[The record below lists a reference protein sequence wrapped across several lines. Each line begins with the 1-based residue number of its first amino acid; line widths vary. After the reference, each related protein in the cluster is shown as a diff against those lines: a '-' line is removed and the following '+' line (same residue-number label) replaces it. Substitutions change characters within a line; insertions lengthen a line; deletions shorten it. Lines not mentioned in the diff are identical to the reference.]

1 MPIDE
6 IGSGLIG
13 AIFRFFGWLLLDVV
27 VEVLIKG
34 LGYLL
39 CRPFKKVDPDGFT
52 ALFVGMLAWVIII
65 VAVIVI
71 VK

>member
-13 AIFRFFGWLLLDVV
+13 AILRFFGWLLLDVI

-34 LGYLL
+34 FGYLL
-39 CRPFKKVDPDGFT
+39 CRPFKKVDPDGFA
-52 ALFVGMLAWVIII
+52 ALFVGILTWVIII
-65 VAVIVI
+65 VAVFVI
-71 VK
+71 AK